1 MANIKIYRDDAAG
14 VVFFENSTVNPKPV
28 NICVATEVATE
39 ANRIKIVRTDK
50 FIKGTNNFRVLFKR
64 LNFNRIEDKDGNTFA
79 TRTDAINYLTATFT
93 QAAAESV
100 NASYLGVW
108 DAGTNNPDITA
119 LTPANGDW
127 FYVTTTGSIDPNGN
141 GTETGSID
149 YKVDD
154 IVKYVSQS
162 AYTEWQYVPN
172 ETVRVDELDSTVDSI
187 VKNSSLTQFDIHVVA
202 HYTGSENLGTAVKP
216 YTVIQQAISAS
227 VNGDTILLDGDFVV
241 TSSIELPTD
250 KMLRFYGAGETS
262 IGYTSFTPLNGNVFH
277 RTSGDSTKG
286 FKFQDLTFKNA
297 GGYGLQIEEADHVY
311 VIDCTFNTNGWNGT
325 GLSTAAPENG
335 GTLGYDSS
343 QADLL
348 TFGSGSN
355 VSDGGAIEIANTKNV
370 QVIGC
375 TVQTNFRG
383 IKIEDCGIGGNIFI
397 TRNVASGN
405 IESGIYLAAGSLKG
419 TQNATLMMN
428 FAGYNA
434 NNGLLVV
441 GGINNK
447 FSQNEVTGN
456 WNGGFVSW
464 GAANTTIR
472 DSGFYDNN
480 RSAYNGIGADGDADA
495 SILINDSYSYLE
507 THFHLNP
514 AARFITEVLGCQIQN
529 TGLGSNTEK
538 IGVKLTAGMGS
549 IPNSDVNII
558 RIDDCGF
565 IAQDYA
571 IDFSECDVTDLRI
584 SLGDNTYEG
593 TGQFAVKAPLLGD
606 YAELPYSSHVTDVNA
621 VDIVTD
627 VLRQSITLCEGV
639 GGNVINIYKINELQS
654 YINGGNKIT
663 LIQRGSDRIQL
674 RSLALSQIT
683 INGEAA
689 GNTISTA
696 NDNLNAAFQLTLE
709 QYQGVV
715 VTPLLDAL
723 TPISGYNTPLVG
735 SLVGDDLSNGGVV
748 QTTDITTAGDR
759 IFIPSGSITVGTTF
773 GFLVGNTIST
783 TPTSTDWEFSIVI
796 DETGSLTFSNND
808 GTISN
813 DVLQLGTVAGETWDS
828 HIIIDTH
835 LNGATIDFATSNLL
849 TTASLLPTDATTYS
863 VEITSGSYNLTFYN
877 EAATGT
883 IEIPTDTEVLEGDA
897 PVGLTYYYI
906 ESPDGVFHYPL
917 FTNMNQAQYEDSR
930 VGGPGS
936 GSSYIFVDDLSGQ
949 GTWHAPITSYS
960 GSAGAAPVNGT
971 PTGVTWNE
979 IPNGVDSNYVPSALS
994 PFTASI
1000 SEIDYLN
1007 QQITPAGATWTTT
1020 IANGPSWIALSGQ
1033 SNLIGTPPGVEGDS
1047 TNYPKDTYNV
1057 DVIRTNSYGSST
1069 TTILVEVTNT
1079 STLENTP
1086 GTLHQGSVINSAAY
1100 SRTYGVNFSTVY
1112 GAYYIADVGDNTERG
1127 LAYDLPG
1134 VLDDGDSI
1142 EFNAMSSIVMG
1153 IASGSQDKT
1162 TSAFVDGTTMRSR
1175 FDLFLPLREVFDVVD
1190 NDTLYSIGESGTD
1203 YTAKGWNDDSVQTIP
1218 GATAPDTSF
1227 NNRLKLTNNAGRIE
1241 LYKNSHIDNNFSLFL
1256 SSSVLYGTGSD
1267 APTITLAIPTQ
1278 YENPMPFPTF
1288 DLTENGAAAPTG
1300 FTLTSGSMD
1309 TSLILNSGSVAT
1321 LSNLTLSPGQRM
1333 IISETWVEANILPYI
1348 WIETPDPPSTGEVLI
1363 GVVSESADWSTINFG
1378 DFNAAHKWKASTSVN
1393 SKINIQSI
1401 TGSSYDTVTVNSD
1414 TDAYY
1419 SYAIDFSREGNL
1431 SVLRQANTGT
1441 SLTTEP
1447 IGGTITNQRTL
1458 TAATASI
1465 GTGPLEIA
1473 IATTGSG
1480 ANEPRARLT
1489 TTGLSVIDA
1498 PLPANQFDVTED
1510 SFSLP
1515 LFNGAAGTTITLNA
1529 GQTYKFWMHDSSI
1542 ESADT
1547 LSFVLASDNSA
1558 YTTGVTTVGTPGT
1571 FGAYVEFVIPSDVP
1585 PIKFKW
1591 VSTGSG
1597 TTYITPT
1604 VAGSTYS
1611 ASITGITKE
1620 GPSANQ
1626 TGTNIMDQYEH
1637 GWISLDETLAAGER
1651 LVLDNAFFTDFF
1663 AEVKGTSTIFAIGLK
1678 GSNWSNTKE
1687 VNSNGAAASG
1697 LTFAGNTYIVGVFN
1711 NSGTS
1716 VSIFPVANGGVGNSM
1731 LLNSTS
1737 VMNSTCAFVEIT
1749 GTGDNIRIGFGR
1761 NNLNGISAG
1770 NESTVT
1776 YDNWGSYKGQS
1787 GTAYGSGI
1795 NNLDVMMSFW
1805 TFNGDAIDG
1814 NEIDWT
1820 GLTEVSIP
1828 ATSTITTNWDK
1839 AIDFSGG
1846 NQHLKQV
1853 STNQAVNP
1861 IGMGGLGTQV
1871 SANSDSSKTSNDT
1884 NSRPWATAIVY
1895 QVDRHS
1901 SQQHIWN
1908 FGEGAGNGDDNIY
1921 LRLTASGHV
1930 YFGWG
1935 REGVG
1940 YNECKI
1946 DDITYSQTSVWF
1958 GVYIGYKGARYNGS
1972 GATASNL
1979 ANTFDIRLMS
1989 SEDSFAS
1996 VGSNL
2001 STSSNWTSTGVRM
2014 DRSLVG
2020 DLTIGGRS
2028 SNRNFQGKVASTVI
2042 TTLKRNQ
2049 TMPTDNEISKMV
2061 TDPTAWVQDFK
2072 QGQTWRYVNQANDF
2086 NSTFNVNSANSSY
2099 GTQVWLMGDGIN
2111 DSFSNGVRN
2120 QINNGD
2126 QSYTKLQ
2133 FNSMTSND
2141 IETVTIPG
2149 LT

>member
-14 VVFFENSTVNPKPV
+14 VVFFESSTVNPLPV
-28 NICVATEVATE
+28 NVGVATEVAAE
-39 ANRIKIVRTDK
+39 ADRIKIVRTDK
-50 FIKGTNNFRVLFKR
+50 FIKGTNNSRVLFKR
-64 LNFNRIEDKDGNTFA
+64 LNFNRIEDRDGNTFA
-79 TRTDAINYLTATFT
+79 TRTDAINYLTTTFA
-93 QAAAESV
+93 QAAPVDV

-108 DAGTNNPDITA
+108 DAGANNPDIVA

-127 FYVTTTGSIDPNGN
+127 FYVTATGSIDPNGN
-141 GTETGSID
+141 GTDTGSID

-154 IVKYVSQS
+154 IVKYCDQPNF
-162 AYTEWQYVPN
+162 TGWQYVPN

-187 VKNSSLTQFDIHVVA
+187 VRNSSLTQFDIHVVA

-216 YTVIQQAISAS
+216 YVDIQQAVNAS
-227 VNGDTILLDGDFVV
+227 SNGDTILLDGDFTITASV
-241 TSSIELPTD
+241 ELPTD
-250 KMLRFYGAGETS
+250 KMLHFYGAGETTV
-262 IGYTSFTPLNGNVFH
+262 GYASFTPLNGNVFH
-277 RTSGDSTKG
+277 RASGDATKG
-286 FKFQDLTFKNA
+286 FQFQDLTFKNA
-297 GGYGLQIEEADHVY
+297 GGYGLHIEEAAHIY

-325 GLSTAAPENG
+325 GLSTVAPETG

-355 VSDGGAIEIANTKNV
+355 VSDGGAIEIRNTKNV

-375 TVQTNFRG
+375 TVQANFRG
-383 IKIEDCGIGGNIFI
+383 IKLEDCGIGGNIFI

-405 IESGIYLAAGSLKG
+405 IESGIYLAAGALKG

-495 SILINDSYSYLE
+495 SILINDSYSYLA

-514 AARFITEVLGCQIQN
+514 AARFITEVLGCQVQN

-549 IPNSDVNII
+549 IPDNDVNII

-571 IDFSECDVTDLRI
+571 IDFSTCNVTNLRI

-627 VLRQSITLCEGV
+627 VLRQSVTLCEGV

-654 YINGGNKIT
+654 YVNGGNQIT
-663 LIQRGSDRIQL
+663 IIQRGSDRIQL
-674 RSLALSQIT
+674 RSLALSEIT
-683 INGEAA
+683 INGQAV
-689 GNTISTA
+689 GNTINAA

-709 QYQGVV
+709 QYQGIV

-748 QTTDITTAGDR
+748 QTTDTTTTGGR

-808 GTISN
+808 GTVSSQ
-813 DVLQLGTVAGETWDS
+813 VLQAGTIAGETWNS
-828 HIIIDTH
+828 HIIVD
-835 LNGATIDFATSNLL
+835 LQSNGTTIDFATSNLL
-849 TTASLLPTDATTYS
+849 TTASLLPADATTYS
-863 VEITSGSYNLTFYN
+863 TEITSGTYNLTFYN
-877 EAATGT
+877 DAATGT
-883 IEIPTDTEVLEGDA
+883 IEIPADTEVLEGDA
-897 PVGLTYYYI
+897 PIGLTYYYI
-906 ESPDGVFHYPL
+906 ESPNGVFHYPL
-917 FTNMNQAQYEDSR
+917 FNSLPQAVYEDNR
-930 VGGPGS
+930 VGGAGS
-936 GSSYIFVDDLSGQ
+936 GSAYTFIDDLSGQ
-949 GTWHAPITSYS
+949 GSWYAPNTSYS
-960 GSAGAAPVNGT
+960 GSVGSAPVNGT

-979 IPNGVDSNYVPSALS
+979 IPNGIDSNYVPSALS

-1007 QQITPAGATWTTT
+1007 QQITPPGAPWTTT
-1020 IANGPSWIALSGQ
+1020 LANGPAWITLNGQ
-1033 SNLIGTPPGVEGDS
+1033 SNLVGTPPGVEGDS

-1079 STLENTP
+1079 STLESTP
-1086 GTLHQGSVINSAAY
+1086 GILHQGSVINNAAY
-1100 SRTYGVNFSTVY
+1100 RRTYGVNFPPTY
-1112 GAYYIADVGDNTERG
+1112 GADYIADVGDNTERG

-1142 EFNAMSSIVMG
+1142 EFNAMPSIVIG
-1153 IASGSQDKT
+1153 IVSGSQDKT
-1162 TSAFVDGTTMRSR
+1162 TSAFVDGTTMRNR
-1175 FDLFLPLREVFDVVD
+1175 FDLFLPIKETSDPAVYWVGL
-1190 NDTLYSIGESGTD
+1190 SGTD
-1203 YTAKGWNDDSVQTIP
+1203 YTPKGWNDDSAQTIP
-1218 GATAPDTSF
+1218 GADAPDYD
-1227 NNRLKLTNNAGRIE
+1227 NRLKITNNAGRIE
-1241 LYKNSHIDNNFSLFL
+1241 LYKYSWDDSNFSLFL

-1309 TSLILNSGSVAT
+1309 TSTILNSGSVAT

-1333 IISETWVEANILPYI
+1333 IASETWVEANVLPYI
-1348 WIETPDPPSTGEVLI
+1348 YQETIDPPYTGEVFI
-1363 GVVSESADWSTINFG
+1363 GIVSESADWSTINFG
-1378 DFNAAHKWKASTSVN
+1378 DFNAAHKWKANTSPN

-1447 IGGTITNQRTL
+1447 VGGTITNQRTL

-1465 GTGPLEIA
+1465 GTSPLEIA
-1473 IATTGSG
+1473 IATTGQVK
-1480 ANEPRARLT
+1480 ARLT
-1489 TTGLSVIDA
+1489 TTGLSIINA

-1510 SFSLP
+1510 SYTLP
-1515 LFNGAAGTTITLNA
+1515 LFNGDPGADITLNA

-1542 ESADT
+1542 ESTDT
-1547 LSFVLASDNSA
+1547 LSFVLTSDNSA

-1585 PIKFKW
+1585 PVKFKW
-1591 VSTGSG
+1591 VTTGTG

-1604 VAGSTYS
+1604 VAGSTFS
-1611 ASITGITKE
+1611 AGITGITKE
-1620 GPSANQ
+1620 GPAANQ
-1626 TGTNIMDQYEH
+1626 TGTNIMDAGEH

-1651 LVLDNAFFTDFF
+1651 LVLDNAFFTDFL
-1663 AEVKGTSTIFAIGLK
+1663 AEVQGNNTVFAIGLK
-1678 GSNWSNTKE
+1678 GDNWANTRE
-1687 VNSNGAAASG
+1687 VSSNGAAVGGGSAGSE
-1697 LTFAGNTYIVGVFN
+1697 TFKGNTFIVGIW
-1711 NSGTS
+1711 SGGASNVTMW
-1716 VSIFPVANGGVGNSM
+1716 VCGGGLLGNSM
-1731 LLNSTS
+1731 YMNTS
-1737 VMNSTCAFVEIT
+1737 SLWNSTCAFLEIT
-1749 GTGDNIRIGFGR
+1749 SDGNNLRAGMGR
-1761 NNLNGISAG
+1761 NGAYGITQG
-1770 NESTVT
+1770 DESTKT
-1776 YDNWGSYKGQS
+1776 YSDWTTYKGQTV
-1787 GTAYGSGI
+1787 GQTYGISNI
-1795 NNLDVMMSFW
+1795 DVMMSFW
-1805 TFNGDAIDG
+1805 TFNGGAIDG
-1814 NEIDWT
+1814 DEIDWT
-1820 GLTEVSIP
+1820 GLTEVSVP
-1828 ATSTITTNWDK
+1828 TPRTITTDWNK
-1839 AIDFSGG
+1839 IVDFTGG
-1846 NQHLKQV
+1846 SQRLATATQSSAYNALR
-1853 STNQAVNP
+1853 
-1861 IGMGGLGTQV
+1861 MGDSSVTV
-1871 SANSDSSKTSNDT
+1871 TANSDATKTSDSS
-1884 NSRPWATAIVY
+1884 NSRPWATAV
-1895 QVDRHS
+1895 VFKSDGNNS
-1901 SQQHIWN
+1901 NQHIWN
-1908 FGEGAGNGDDNIY
+1908 SGEGANTGVDNIY
-1921 LRLTASGHV
+1921 LRVDASGDL
-1930 YFGWG
+1930 YFGYG
-1935 REGVG
+1935 RNNYTGQF
-1940 YNECKI
+1940 NECRI
-1946 DDITYSQTSVWF
+1946 DTSISTSTWY
-1958 GVYIGYKGARYNGS
+1958 GVYITMKGQRLS
-1972 GATASNL
+1972 SSDATATNL
-1979 ANTFDIRLMS
+1979 ANAFDIRIMS
-1989 SEDSFAS
+1989 SADSFNS

-2001 STSSNWTSTGVRM
+2001 STSSNWITTGGRM
-2014 DRSLVG
+2014 DRSFTG
-2020 DLTIGGRS
+2020 DFTVGGRGT
-2028 SNRNFQGKVASTVI
+2028 NRNYLGKIASMVI
-2042 TTLKRNQ
+2042 TTLNRNA
-2049 TMPTDNEISKMV
+2049 TIPADAEIKLMI
-2061 TDPTAWVQDFK
+2061 TDPEKWLTDYKIGNVYRLPASTTTS
-2072 QGQTWRYVNQANDF
+2072 TWGSY
-2086 NSTFNVNSANSSY
+2086 SADVY
-2099 GTQVWLMGDGIN
+2099 GASATQVWLMGDGTN
-2111 DSFSNGVRN
+2111 DSYTNGIRN
-2120 QINNGD
+2120 QVLPSDNTN
-2126 QSYTKLQ
+2126 TKLL
-2133 FNSMTSND
+2133 FLSMTSND
-2141 IETVTIPG
+2141 IENVTIPG
-2149 LT
+2149 LTQT